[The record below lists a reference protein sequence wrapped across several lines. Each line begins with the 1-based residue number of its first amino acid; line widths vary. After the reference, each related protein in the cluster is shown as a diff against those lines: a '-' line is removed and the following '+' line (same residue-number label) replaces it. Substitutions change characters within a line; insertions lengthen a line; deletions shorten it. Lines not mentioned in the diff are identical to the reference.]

1 MSKNIDNN
9 IKCFICL
16 GRCHISSQCPTKK
29 TMIMRGQDIYSSQ
42 EENTSSPSC
51 SGSEDEVKGEE
62 FSEEV

>member
-1 MSKNIDNN
+1 VSKNIDNN